1 MKNLTEQTAEQL
13 FGAEL
18 RSEADDF
25 IRLNTN
31 TTGEIHENSMD
42 KKCFFIRNA
51 TTYSNPRK

>member
-31 TTGEIHENSMD
+31 TKGEIHENIFS
-42 KKCFFIRNA
+42 
-51 TTYSNPRK
+51 PP

>member
-1 MKNLTEQTAEQL
+1 MITVYWMKNLTEQTAEQL

-31 TTGEIHENSMD
+31 TTGEIHENIFS
-42 KKCFFIRNA
+42 
-51 TTYSNPRK
+51 PP